1 MIFSI
6 DTHIQKIISGEKTQT
21 RRSSDCLTVGRTY
34 AIQPGRA
41 KPGIQ
46 DGRILITAKMP
57 EIVSPYN
64 RISASDAQAE
74 GGYTPE
80 QFEELYR
87 EIYPGWLV
95 RFVYIFR
102 FIKRARLVGI

>member
-1 MIFSI
+1 MIFGI
-6 DTHIQKIISGEKTQT
+6 DTHIQQIIDGTKTQT
-21 RRSSDCLTVGRTY
+21 RRGSGCFVVGRTY
-34 AIQPGRA
+34 AIQPGRG
-41 KPGIQ
+41 KFGIEA
-46 DGRILITAKMP
+46 GRILITAKIP
-57 EIVSPYN
+57 EIVSLYN

-80 QFEELYR
+80 QFEELYS

-102 FIKRARLVGI
+102 FIKRAQLNL